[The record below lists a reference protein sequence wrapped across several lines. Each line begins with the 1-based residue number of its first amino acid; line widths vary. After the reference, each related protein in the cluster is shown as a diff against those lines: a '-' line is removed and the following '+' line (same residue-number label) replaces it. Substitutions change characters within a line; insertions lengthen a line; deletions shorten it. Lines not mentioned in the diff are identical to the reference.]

1 MKKKKTFQKI
11 LMILIILLAF
21 YLILKDDAY
30 EILKNLSQISF
41 YEYLPILLLGS
52 SFIWL
57 SGFILYRIEKAY
69 RPVKKIDGV
78 LQAYIQTFFN
88 GVTPLGGGQVALS
101 VLLKKEGFEASEIAS
116 ILWKDFFYFQ
126 SGMLITVM
134 VLLLGSIEYGF
145 IFFPSLIYL
154 VFLGFFM
161 NTMVIAF
168 LWGMSYF
175 PKLDIF
181 VTHHVLKFLFK
192 IHIIKDITA
201 TTEKLHTMIHEF
213 SINTQLLK
221 KEKTK
226 TILFI
231 LMNSF
236 KVLVS
241 YAMPYFVALL
251 MRLDLQPVQL
261 IEILVLSG
269 YQHMLNA
276 LTPLPGD
283 MGWGEGTFVLLFM
296 TLFSKSEAASL
307 MILWRFATFYFPVLT
322 GGIVLLIS
330 KYKNNIIKL

>member
-1 MKKKKTFQKI
+1 
-11 LMILIILLAF
+11 MILIILLAF
-21 YLILKDDAY
+21 YLILKDDAH

-52 SFIWL
+52 SFVWL

-101 VLLKKEGFEASEIAS
+101 VLLKKEGFEASEI
-116 ILWKDFFYFQ
+116 
-126 SGMLITVM
+126 
-134 VLLLGSIEYGF
+134 
-145 IFFPSLIYL
+145 SLIYL

>member
-145 IFFPSLIYL
+145 IFFHL
-154 VFLGFFM
+154 
-161 NTMVIAF
+161 
-168 LWGMSYF
+168 
-175 PKLDIF
+175 
-181 VTHHVLKFLFK
+181 
-192 IHIIKDITA
+192 
-201 TTEKLHTMIHEF
+201 
-213 SINTQLLK
+213 
-221 KEKTK
+221 
-226 TILFI
+226 
-231 LMNSF
+231 
-236 KVLVS
+236 
-241 YAMPYFVALL
+241 
-251 MRLDLQPVQL
+251 
-261 IEILVLSG
+261 
-269 YQHMLNA
+269 
-276 LTPLPGD
+276 
-283 MGWGEGTFVLLFM
+283 
-296 TLFSKSEAASL
+296 
-307 MILWRFATFYFPVLT
+307 
-322 GGIVLLIS
+322 
-330 KYKNNIIKL
+330 